1 MENRLAPLTPA
12 SVKYLKTAL
21 NQIYY
26 IPGTAFTGKNQF
38 SSWNVVRQYVVCTV
52 HYIHTYARMRSFMC
66 FDV

>member
-1 MENRLAPLTPA
+1 MEDRLAPLTPA

-38 SSWNVVRQYVVCTV
+38 SSWNVVRQCSVL
-52 HYIHTYARMRSFMC
+52 YIHMPEWE
-66 FDV
+66 V